1 MNRFF
6 ILIVICQPVIYPIQP
21 IFQYRHEYDQEE
33 VYEDEEDGDYYEEE
47 EDEENAKE
55 WFCLLNLDILF

>member
-1 MNRFF
+1 MNRFYS
-6 ILIVICQPVIYPIQP
+6 LLSYADLTQH

-47 EDEENAKE
+47 EDGENAKE
-55 WFCLLNLDILF
+55 